1 MAFSNS
7 FTKADMLLKD
17 SSSLISTLHQFDL
30 VNSFLKH
37 LMRKQ
42 KPPDLEDR
50 GSLNRESLKVLI
62 LGSRVCRVC
71 VVEKT

>member
-1 MAFSNS
+1 MTE
-7 FTKADMLLKD
+7 TKEDTP
-17 SSSLISTLHQFDL
+17 I
-30 VNSFLKH
+30 LKH
-37 LMRKQ
+37 YLKQ

-62 LGSRVCRVC
+62 LGSRVCHVC